1 MVALVRLIP
10 EHLDGYDRLTFTAKA
25 DRPMRLSVQLRV
37 SDERHPLHRWQRS
50 VYVDTTERQS
60 TLFLNQFTAV
70 IGSEPQPPLDR
81 VDSVMFVVDTTN
93 TRAGSSGQIWLRAAV
108 LGR

>member
-1 MVALVRLIP
+1 M
-10 EHLDGYDRLTFTAKA
+10 
-25 DRPMRLSVQLRV
+25 SVQLRV
-37 SDERHPLHRWQRS
+37 SDERQPLHRWQRS
-50 VYVDTTERQS
+50 VYIDTTERQS

-70 IGSEPQPPLDR
+70 VGSEPHPPLDR

-93 TRAGSSGQIWLRAAV
+93 TRPGSSGRIWLRAAV